1 MPLFIAAQSILRWL
15 LVIVLAVMITG
26 TFADVAVHN
35 GVERPK
41 SVLRLFN
48 LDEEANLPTWLSSS
62 LLLLSSLLLWGISR
76 SAGEYGRRWGYLAVV
91 FAALSLDETASIH
104 ELLIVPLREQLHLTG
119 ALHFGWVLVGI
130 PAVVLIAVLYYRPV
144 AKLPSRIKY
153 LAGLA
158 ALAYVGGALG
168 LEMVG
173 GAYADRYGEQT
184 LIYGALTSAE
194 ENCELA
200 GLYIWIYALMSY
212 LVLLRTQL
220 RFADSGSP
228 PPTAG

>member
-41 SVLRLFN
+41 SVLRLLN

-119 ALHFGWVLVGI
+119 VLHFGWVLVGI

-144 AKLPSRIKY
+144 TKLPSRIKY

-158 ALAYVGGALG
+158 ALAYVGGLSAWRWL
-168 LEMVG
+168 
-173 GAYADRYGEQT
+173 AAPT
-184 LIYGALTSAE
+184 LTDTESRHSFTE
-194 ENCELA
+194 H
-200 GLYIWIYALMSY
+200 
-212 LVLLRTQL
+212 
-220 RFADSGSP
+220 
-228 PPTAG
+228 